1 MDKKEIDEIMNKLQ
15 ESPGFFVNEAHFQM
29 SFAKELIQLEKYSI
43 YPEYPVEGMPGEDGK
58 DKRDEIDLC
67 VVDKNNKKKTFIEF
81 KYKTKENK
89 VVINNDEGTPIILKN
104 HLAQNLGRYDC
115 WKDIERLEFHVKKK
129 DADQGFFIFV
139 TNDDAYLT
147 DKKLEKSKF
156 GQAFSIKAGN
166 YEAGKKE
173 WPDKEAWNGDDEKR
187 KKSIGKNRLDP
198 IEIGNDYVIKYSQ
211 FNIAKSGNNK
221 EFHQMIVEIKKE

>member
-1 MDKKEIDEIMNKLQ
+1 MDKKEIDKIMNKLK
-15 ESPGFFVNEAHFQM
+15 ESPGFFVSEAHFQM
-29 SFAKELIQLEKYSI
+29 SFAKELIQLKKYSI
-43 YPEYPVEGMPGEDGK
+43 YPEYPVKGMPGEDGK

-67 VVDKNNKKKTFIEF
+67 VVDKHNKKTFIEF

-89 VVINNDEGTPIILKN
+89 VVINNDEGIPIILKN

-139 TNDDAYLT
+139 TNDNAYKN
-147 DKKLEKSKF
+147 DNNLEKSKF
-156 GQAFSIKAGN
+156 GQAFSIKDGN
-166 YEAGKKE
+166 HQAGKKE

-198 IEIGNDYVIKYSQ
+198 IEIGNDYVIKYSS
-211 FNIAKSGNNK
+211 FNKAKSGNNK
-221 EFHQMIVEIKKE
+221 EFYQMIVEIKKE